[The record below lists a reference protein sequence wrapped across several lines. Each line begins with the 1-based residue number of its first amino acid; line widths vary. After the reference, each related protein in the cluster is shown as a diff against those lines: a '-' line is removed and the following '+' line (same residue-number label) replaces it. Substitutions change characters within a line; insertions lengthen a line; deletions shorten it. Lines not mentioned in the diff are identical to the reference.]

1 MYKSDFEI
9 RKEICEIGR
18 RIYMD
23 GFVAAND
30 GNISVKIDENT
41 FFTTPTGV
49 SKGYMTPDMICKVDG
64 QGNLKEANKWKPSSE
79 FKMHLKVYQERPD
92 VNAVVH
98 AHPPIATSFAIAGIA
113 LDKLIMPEAII
124 FLGAVP
130 IAQYGTP
137 STMEIPESLQP
148 YIQDYDAILLANH
161 GALSF
166 GCDLN
171 TAFFRMESTEFY
183 AKLLYYS
190 TMLGG
195 AKEIPCGEVKKLID
209 LRKAF
214 NVPGRHPMEKL
225 CPGCYEG
232 GTCDLTPTEANE
244 KIGAE
249 PSAAYHG
256 FKPLDSQLKYYEEH
270 GETCSCSS
278 KKIDDKN
285 VDAIVAEVTKRILE
299 QYGK

>member
-9 RKEICEIGR
+9 KREICEIGR
-18 RIYMD
+18 RVYQN
-23 GFVAAND
+23 GYCAAND

-49 SKGYMTPDMICKVDG
+49 SKGYMTPDMICKVDA
-64 QGNLKEANKWKPSSE
+64 QGNPKESTGKYRPSSE

-113 LDKLIMPEAII
+113 LDKLIMPEAVI
-124 FLGAVP
+124 FLGGVP

-137 STMEIPESLQP
+137 STMEIPQSLEP

-183 AKLLYYS
+183 AKLTFYATL
-190 TMLGG
+190 LGG

-209 LRKAF
+209 LRKQF

-225 CPGCYEG
+225 CPGCYED
-232 GTCDLTPTEANE
+232 GTCDMSPTEANDKTGHE
-244 KIGAE
+244 C
-249 PSAAYHG
+249 SATYHG
-256 FKPLDSQLKYYEEH
+256 PAK
-270 GETCSCSS
+270 SS
-278 KKIDDKN
+278 N
-285 VDAIVAEVTKRILE
+285 ASDADVKDIVAEVTRRVLE
-299 QYGK
+299 QCKK

>member
-9 RKEICEIGR
+9 KREICEIGR
-18 RIYMD
+18 RVYQN
-23 GFVAAND
+23 GYCAAND
-30 GNISVKIDENT
+30 GNISVKVDENT

-49 SKGYMTPDMICKVDG
+49 SKGYMTPDMICKVDAK
-64 QGNLKEANKWKPSSE
+64 GNPKESTGKYRPSSE
-79 FKMHLKVYQERPD
+79 FKMHLKVYEERPD

-113 LDKLIMPEAII
+113 LDKLIMPEAVI
-124 FLGAVP
+124 FLGGVP

-137 STMEIPESLQP
+137 STMEIPESLDP

-183 AKLLYYS
+183 AKLTFYATL
-190 TMLGG
+190 LGG

-209 LRKAF
+209 LRKQF

-225 CPGCYEG
+225 CPGCYED
-232 GTCDLTPTEANE
+232 GTCDMSPTEANE
-244 KIGAE
+244 KTGNE
-249 PSAAYHG
+249 CSATYHG
-256 FKPLDSQLKYYEEH
+256 PK
-270 GETCSCSS
+270 S
-278 KKIDDKN
+278 KAAASP
-285 VDAIVAEVTKRILE
+285 DADVKDIVAEVTRRVLE
-299 QYGK
+299 QCKK

>member
-9 RKEICEIGR
+9 KREICEIGR
-18 RIYMD
+18 RIYVD

-30 GNISVKIDENT
+30 GNISVKIDDDT
-41 FFTTPTGV
+41 YFATPTGV

-64 QGNLKEANKWKPSSE
+64 KGNLKEPNQWKPSSE

-92 VNAVVH
+92 VKAVVH

-183 AKLLYYS
+183 AKLLYHS

-209 LRKAF
+209 LRKQF
-214 NVPGRHPMEKL
+214 GVSGKHPLEKL
-225 CPGCYEG
+225 CPGCYED
-232 GTCDLTPTEANE
+232 GTCDLTPEEANE
-244 KIGAE
+244 KFGKE
-249 PSAAYHG
+249 NSATYHG
-256 FKPLDSQLKYYEEH
+256 FKPLPSQLEYYRTH
-270 GETCSCSS
+270 GESTGASDAN
-278 KKIDDKN
+278 I
-285 VDAIVAEVTKRILE
+285 DAIVAEVTKRVLE
-299 QYGK
+299 KYGK

>member
-1 MYKSDFEI
+1 MYKTDFEI
-9 RKEICEIGR
+9 KKEICEIGR
-18 RIYMD
+18 RIYND

-30 GNISVKIDENT
+30 GNISVKVDENT

-49 SKGYMTPDMICKVDG
+49 SKGFMTPDMICKVDATG
-64 QGNLKEANKWKPSSE
+64 TPKESTGKYRPSSE
-79 FKMHLKVYQERPD
+79 FKMHLKVYKERPD
-92 VNAVVH
+92 VNSVVH

-113 LDKLIMPEAII
+113 LDKMIMPEAVI

-137 STMEIPESLQP
+137 STMEIPESLEP

-183 AKLLYYS
+183 AKLTFYS

-209 LRKAF
+209 LRKQF
-214 NVPGRHPMEKL
+214 GVSGRHPMEKL
-225 CPGCYEG
+225 CPGCYEN
-232 GTCDLTPTEANE
+232 GTCEMSPTEANAKTGKE
-244 KIGAE
+244 S
-249 PSAAYHG
+249 PAAYHG
-256 FKPLDSQLKYYEEH
+256 FKPLPSQVCKDD
-270 GETCSCSS
+270 GCSCG
-278 KKIDDKN
+278 KDDK
-285 VDAIVAEVTKRILE
+285 DIEKIVAEVTKRVLE
-299 QYGK
+299 QYNK

>member
-1 MYKSDFEI
+1 MYKSDFEVK
-9 RKEICEIGR
+9 KEICEIGR
-18 RIYMD
+18 RIYQD

-30 GNISVKIDENT
+30 GNISVKIDDDT
-41 FFTTPTGV
+41 YFTTPTGV

-64 QGNLKEANKWKPSSE
+64 KGVPKESTGKYRPSSE

-92 VNAVVH
+92 VKAVVH

-137 STMEIPESLQP
+137 STMEIPESLEP

-183 AKLLYYS
+183 AKLTYYA

-209 LRKAF
+209 LRKQF

-225 CPGCYEG
+225 CPGCYED
-232 GTCDLTPTEANE
+232 GTCEMSPTDANAKAGVE
-244 KIGAE
+244 S
-249 PSAAYHG
+249 PAAYHG
-256 FKPLDSQLKYYEEH
+256 FQPLPSQVCGTE
-270 GETCSCSS
+270 S
-278 KKIDDKN
+278 KDMEK
-285 VDAIVAEVTKRILE
+285 IVAEVTKRVLE
-299 QYGK
+299 KYKK

>member
-9 RKEICEIGR
+9 KREICEIGR
-18 RIYMD
+18 RVYQN
-23 GFVAAND
+23 GYCAAND

-49 SKGYMTPDMICKVDG
+49 SKGYMTPDMICKVDA
-64 QGNLKEANKWKPSSE
+64 QGNPKESTGKYRPSSE

-113 LDKLIMPEAII
+113 LDKLIMPEAVI
-124 FLGAVP
+124 FLGGVP

-137 STMEIPESLQP
+137 STMEIPESLEP

-183 AKLLYYS
+183 AKLTFYATL
-190 TMLGG
+190 LGG

-209 LRKAF
+209 LRKQF

-225 CPGCYEG
+225 CPGCYED
-232 GTCDLTPTEANE
+232 GTCDMSPTEANE
-244 KIGAE
+244 KTGHE
-249 PSAAYHG
+249 CSATYHG
-256 FKPLDSQLKYYEEH
+256 PQAK
-270 GETCSCSS
+270 TSS
-278 KKIDDKN
+278 
-285 VDAIVAEVTKRILE
+285 DADVKDIVAEVTRRVLE
-299 QYGK
+299 QCKK

>member
-1 MYKSDFEI
+1 MYKSDFEVK
-9 RKEICEIGR
+9 REICEIGR
-18 RIYMD
+18 RIYQD

-30 GNISVKIDENT
+30 GNISVKIDDDT
-41 FFTTPTGV
+41 YFTTPTGV

-64 QGNLKEANKWKPSSE
+64 KGNPKESTGKYRPSSE

-92 VNAVVH
+92 VRAVVH

-137 STMEIPESLQP
+137 STMEIPESLEP

-183 AKLLYYS
+183 AKLTYYA

-195 AKEIPCGEVKKLID
+195 AQEIPCGEVKKLID
-209 LRKAF
+209 LRKQF
-214 NVPGRHPMEKL
+214 GVPGRHPMEKL
-225 CPGCYEG
+225 CPGCYEDG
-232 GTCDLTPTEANE
+232 SCELSPTEANE
-244 KIGAE
+244 KAGLE
-249 PSAAYHG
+249 SPAAYHG
-256 FKPLDSQLKYYEEH
+256 FQPLPSQVC
-270 GETCSCSS
+270 GTNAGS
-278 KKIDDKN
+278 KDMEK
-285 VDAIVAEVTKRILE
+285 IVAEVTKRVLE
-299 QYGK
+299 QYKK